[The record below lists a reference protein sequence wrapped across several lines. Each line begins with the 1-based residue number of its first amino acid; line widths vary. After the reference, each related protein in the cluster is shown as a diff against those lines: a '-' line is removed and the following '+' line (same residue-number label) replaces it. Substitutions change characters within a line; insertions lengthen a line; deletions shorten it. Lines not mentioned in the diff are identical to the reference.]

1 MNKLKAL
8 AGIVALLVLGFF
20 AFAACTG
27 FGVLIGFIIIIFPWW
42 GIVLGTLVGSLGV
55 FLYLIECNK

>member
-1 MNKLKAL
+1 MRYKTVV
-8 AGIVALLVLGFF
+8 GIIALLVLGFF

-42 GIVLGTLVGSLGV
+42 GIILGTLVGSLGV
-55 FLYLIECNK
+55 FLYLIEENK

>member
-1 MNKLKAL
+1 MNKLKVL

-20 AFAACTG
+20 AFAACAG

-55 FLYLIECNK
+55 FLYLIEGNK

>member
-1 MNKLKAL
+1 MRYKTVV
-8 AGIVALLVLGFF
+8 GIIALLVLGFF

-42 GIVLGTLVGSLGV
+42 GIILGTLVEL
-55 FLYLIECNK
+55 EQENK